1 MRQHLNLTALIE
13 RGETHYIATCPELGV
28 VSQGETR
35 NEAQLNLQE
44 ALDLFFE
51 FAPEEEIN
59 RRLKTDFKVV
69 PLEVAF
75 G

>member
-1 MRQHLNLTALIE
+1 MKQHLHLTALIE
-13 RGETHYIATCPELGV
+13 RGETHYVATCPELGV

-35 NEAQLNLQE
+35 AEAQQNLQE

-51 FAPEEEIN
+51 FAPQTKVQ
-59 RRLKTDFKVV
+59 RRLKTDFQVV

>member
-1 MRQHLNLTALIE
+1 MRRSLSLTALIE
-13 RGETHYIATCPELGV
+13 RGETHYVATCPELGV

-35 NEAQLNLQE
+35 EEAKHNLQE

-51 FAPEEEIN
+51 VAPEEEIQ
-59 RRLKTDFKVV
+59 RRLKTDFQVSQ
-69 PLEVAF
+69 LEVAF

>member
-1 MRQHLNLTALIE
+1 MKRHLNLTALIE
-13 RGETHYIATCPELGV
+13 RSETHYVATCPELGV

-35 NEAQLNLQE
+35 AEAQQNLQE
-44 ALDLFFE
+44 ALDLFLE
-51 FAPEEEIN
+51 FAPEAEVK
-59 RRLKTDFKVV
+59 RRLKTDFQVV